1 MSMTQ
6 AEAEELFD
14 TFDSDGSGRISNT
27 ELVAFFEK
35 AIEDRDEALSYA
47 KTFQVSNKLSE
58 LRIILSICPDFF
70 LASDNIY
77 LQECRYIIPS
87 FLSP

>member
-6 AEAEELFD
+6 ARAEELFD

-27 ELVAFFEK
+27 ELVAFFEN
-35 AIEDRDEALSYA
+35 AFEDRDEALSYA

-58 LRIILSICPDFF
+58 LRIILCYLFVQISFWPAI
-70 LASDNIY
+70 IY
-77 LQECRYIIPS
+77 T
-87 FLSP
+87 FKNVGT